1 MNRPLT
7 IALAMLALITTLWGP
22 SVYFEG
28 VSNAL
33 TTNFA
38 FDWAEGIVWAQLE
51 AFRAGSAYSP
61 LVDSPHLV
69 FHYTPGF
76 FGTTLATMSFIENG
90 LQAGR
95 VVAVAS
101 TLGTALNLFLLA
113 YLGFPKGG
121 QPWRLIGALVAA
133 LMFVSMPHVH
143 GWGAFMRVDASAA
156 WMTSLGMLLFVLG
169 RNRRWLTIAAFLLF
183 VGAIYCKQN
192 YIAAPAAALILLHR
206 EDHRR
211 GVLAGLVFVG
221 VGLTALAGMVA
232 VWGSDFLS
240 HVFVYNMNEFNF
252 GGLSGVVVFFPVVLF
267 PVLYAA
273 IAWLLE
279 HRSDRNIFA
288 FDESEAYAFRYL
300 VLSTLL
306 GGVLLIQVAKLG
318 SDANYFWEISLPLC
332 VGAGHSLGRVFEV
345 SLRRCGQRKAAGEVA
360 LCLLILQMILYG
372 AIKTNIASQG
382 QWDLLRRSGILA
394 VAEINRHP
402 GPVMSDDPAILIK
415 TGKQV
420 PYEPFILGD
429 LIERDQ
435 FDRTLI
441 EDRYRR
447 QEFDLLV
454 FRMKRSL
461 APFDKVIA
469 SCYERGADLGIYAQ
483 FLPRS
488 GGCTDFRNSD

>member
-1 MNRPLT
+1 MNRPLV
-7 IALAMLALITTLWGP
+7 IVLAILALITTLWGP

-51 AFRAGSAYSP
+51 AFRTGSAYSP

-95 VVAVAS
+95 MVAVAS

-113 YLGFPKGG
+113 YLGFPKGR
-121 QPWRLIGALVAA
+121 QPWRLFGALVAA

-143 GWGAFMRVDASAA
+143 GWGTFMRVDATAA
-156 WMTSLGMLLFVLG
+156 WMTSLGMLLFILG
-169 RNRRWLTIAAFLLF
+169 RDRRWLTIAAFVLF

-192 YIAAPAAALILLHR
+192 YIAAPAAALILLYR

-211 GVLAGLVFVG
+211 GVLAGLVFAG
-221 VGLTALAGMVA
+221 VGLAVLAGVVA
-232 VWGSDFLS
+232 VWGSEFLA

-252 GGLSGVVVFFPVVLF
+252 GDLSGVVTFFPVVLF
-267 PVLYAA
+267 PVLLTA

-279 HRSDRNIFA
+279 YRSNRSIFA
-288 FDESEAYAFRYL
+288 YDESEASAFHFL
-300 VLSTLL
+300 VLSALA

-332 VGAGHSLGRVFEV
+332 VGAGHAIGRVIEV
-345 SLRRCGQRKAAGEVA
+345 SLTGCVQRKAAGEVA
-360 LCLLILQMILYG
+360 LCLLIAQMIFYG
-372 AIKTNIASQG
+372 TIKTNISSQG
-382 QWDLLRRSGILA
+382 QWDLLKRSGIMA
-394 VAEINRHP
+394 VAEIIRHP
-402 GPVMSDDPAILIK
+402 GPVMSDDPAILINA
-415 TGKQV
+415 GKQV

-429 LIERDQ
+429 LIKQGE
-435 FDRTLI
+435 FDRSLI

-447 QEFDLLV
+447 QEFGLLV
-454 FRMKRSL
+454 FRMRSSL
-461 APFDKVIA
+461 APFDNVIA

-488 GGCTDFRNSD
+488 EGCTDFRNSD